1 MKILI
6 TGANGLLG
14 QHLIQELLHRQFT
27 VVATSKGPSRL
38 PFEPS
43 AQFSYRTL
51 DITDELN
58 LENVMEEE
66 RPDVVVHAAAMTQV
80 DECEKN
86 PDLCEK
92 TNVFGTTQLLVD
104 AEAHSQYIIY
114 LSTDFVFDGLNGLY
128 REDDDLR
135 PINFYGFTK
144 MQAEAIMHT
153 SEIPWA
159 IVRTCLVY
167 GNPLQGTRSNI
178 VNWVRESLQ
187 EGEPIKVV
195 SDQLRTPTYV
205 GDLAKGLVEMINR
218 KATGIYHLSGK
229 EQLTPYQMA
238 LKTADHFS
246 LDKSLIT
253 EVTADTF
260 TQPAKRPPST
270 GFNITKAEKDLNF
283 KPLTFE
289 EGLNQMGETGIA

>member
-14 QHLIQELLHRQFT
+14 QHLVQELLHQQFT
-27 VVATSKGPSRL
+27 VVATSKGPNRL

-43 AQFSYRTL
+43 EQFSYRSL
-51 DITDELN
+51 DVTDELN
-58 LENVMEEE
+58 LEKVMDEE
-66 RPDVVVHAAAMTQV
+66 RPDVIVHAAAMTQV

-86 PDLCEK
+86 TELCEK
-92 TNVFGTTQLLVD
+92 VNVYGTTQLLVD
-104 AEAHSQYIIY
+104 AEAFSKYIIY
-114 LSTDFVFDGLNGLY
+114 VSTDFVFDGLNGLY

-135 PINFYGFTK
+135 PVNFYGFTK

-205 GDLAKGLVEMINR
+205 GDLAKGLVEMIKR
-218 KATGIYHLSGK
+218 RSTGIYHLSGK
-229 EQLTPYQMA
+229 DQLTPYQMA

-260 TQPAKRPPST
+260 TQPAKRPPRT
-270 GFNITKAEKDLNF
+270 GFDISKAEKDLNY
-283 KPLTFE
+283 KPLSFE
-289 EGLNQMGETGIA
+289 EGLNQMGQTGIA

>member
-14 QHLIQELLHRQFT
+14 QHLVQELLHQQFT
-27 VVATSKGPSRL
+27 VVATSKGPNRL

-43 AQFSYRTL
+43 EQFSYRSL
-51 DITDELN
+51 DVTDELN
-58 LENVMEEE
+58 LEKVMDEE
-66 RPDVVVHAAAMTQV
+66 RPDVIVHAAAMTQV

-86 PDLCEK
+86 TELCEK
-92 TNVFGTTQLLVD
+92 VNVYGTTQLLVD
-104 AEAHSQYIIY
+104 AEAFSKYIIY
-114 LSTDFVFDGLNGLY
+114 VSTDFVFDGLNGLY

-135 PINFYGFTK
+135 PVNFYGFTK

-195 SDQLRTPTYV
+195 SDQMRTPTYV
-205 GDLAKGLVEMINR
+205 GDLAKGLVEMIKR
-218 KATGIYHLSGK
+218 RSTGIYHLSGK

-260 TQPAKRPPST
+260 TQPAKRPPRT
-270 GFNITKAEKDLNF
+270 GFDISKAEKDLNY
-283 KPLTFE
+283 KPLSFE
-289 EGLNQMGETGIA
+289 EGLHQMGQTGIA

>member
-14 QHLIQELLHRQFT
+14 QHLVNELLQQQFQ
-27 VVATSKGPSRL
+27 VVATGKGPCRL

-43 AQFSYRTL
+43 EKFSYRSL
-51 DITDELN
+51 DISDELEIEKV
-58 LENVMEEE
+58 LSEEMA
-66 RPDVVVHAAAMTQV
+66 DVIVHSAAMTQV

-86 PDLCEK
+86 PELCEK
-92 TNVFGTTQLLVD
+92 INVYGTTQLLVD
-104 AEAHSQYIIY
+104 AENYSKYIIY
-114 LSTDFVFDGLNGLY
+114 LSTDFVFDGLFSPY

-135 PINFYGFTK
+135 PVNFYGFTK

-167 GNPLQGTRSNI
+167 GNPLEGTRTNI
-178 VNWVRESLQ
+178 VSWVRESLQ

-195 SDQLRTPTYV
+195 SDQQRTPTYV
-205 GDLAKGLVEMINR
+205 EDLAKGIVLMIQQ
-218 KATGIYHLSGK
+218 KATGIYHISGK
-229 EQLTPYQMA
+229 DLLTPYEMA
-238 LKTADHFS
+238 MRTADFFS

-253 EVTADTF
+253 EVTSETF
-260 TQPAKRPPST
+260 TQPAKRPART
-270 GFNITKAEKDLNF
+270 GFDISKAVKDLGYN
-283 KPLTFE
+283 PSSFE
-289 EGLNQMGETGIA
+289 DALRQMSE

>member
-14 QHLIQELLHRQFT
+14 QHLIQELLHQQFT

>member
-14 QHLIQELLHRQFT
+14 QHLVQELLHQQFT
-27 VVATSKGPSRL
+27 VVATSKGPNRL

-43 AQFSYRTL
+43 EQFRYRSL

-58 LENVMEEE
+58 LERVMEEE
-66 RPDVVVHAAAMTQV
+66 RPDVIVHAASMTQV

-86 PDLCEK
+86 TELCEK
-92 TNVFGTTQLLVD
+92 VNVYGTTQLLVD
-104 AEAHSQYIIY
+104 AEAFSKYIIY
-114 LSTDFVFDGLNGLY
+114 VSTDFVFDGLNGLY

-195 SDQLRTPTYV
+195 SDQMRTPTYV
-205 GDLAKGLVEMINR
+205 GDLVKGLVEMIKR
-218 KATGIYHLSGK
+218 RSTGIYHLSGK

-260 TQPAKRPPST
+260 TQPAKRPPRT
-270 GFNITKAEKDLNF
+270 GFDISKAEKDLDY
-283 KPLTFE
+283 KPISFE
-289 EGLNQMGETGIA
+289 EGLQQMGQTGIA

>member
-14 QHLIQELLHRQFT
+14 QHLVQELLHQQFT
-27 VVATSKGPSRL
+27 VLATSKGPNRL

-43 AQFSYRTL
+43 EQFRYRSL

-58 LENVMEEE
+58 LEKVMEEE
-66 RPDVVVHAAAMTQV
+66 RPDVIVHAASMTQV

-86 PDLCEK
+86 TELCEK
-92 TNVFGTTQLLVD
+92 VNVYGTTQLLVD
-104 AEAHSQYIIY
+104 AEAFSKYIIY
-114 LSTDFVFDGLNGLY
+114 VSTDFVFDGLNGLY

-135 PINFYGFTK
+135 PVNFYGFTK

-187 EGEPIKVV
+187 EGESIKVV
-195 SDQLRTPTYV
+195 SDQMRTPTYV
-205 GDLAKGLVEMINR
+205 GDLAKGLVEMIKR
-218 KATGIYHLSGK
+218 RSTGIYHLSGK

-260 TQPAKRPPST
+260 TQPAKRPPRT
-270 GFNITKAEKDLNF
+270 GFDISKAEKDLDY
-283 KPLTFE
+283 KPMTFE
-289 EGLNQMGETGIA
+289 EGLQQMGETGIA

>member
-14 QHLIQELLHRQFT
+14 QHLVQELLHQQFT
-27 VVATSKGPSRL
+27 VVATSKGPNRL

-43 AQFSYRTL
+43 EQFRYRSL

-58 LENVMEEE
+58 LERVMEEE
-66 RPDVVVHAAAMTQV
+66 RPDVIVHAAAMTQV

-86 PDLCEK
+86 TEQCEK
-92 TNVFGTTQLLVD
+92 VNVYGTTQLLVD
-104 AEAHSQYIIY
+104 AEAFSKYIIY
-114 LSTDFVFDGLNGLY
+114 VSTDFVFDGLNGLY

-187 EGEPIKVV
+187 EGESIKVV
-195 SDQLRTPTYV
+195 SDQMRTPTYV
-205 GDLAKGLVEMINR
+205 GDLAKGLVEMIKR
-218 KATGIYHLSGK
+218 RSTGIYHLSGK

-260 TQPAKRPPST
+260 TQPAKRPPHT
-270 GFNITKAEKDLNF
+270 GFDISKAEKDLDY
-283 KPLTFE
+283 KPMSFD
-289 EGLNQMGETGIA
+289 EGLQQMGQTGIA

>member
-1 MKILI
+1 MKVLI

-14 QHLIQELLHRQFT
+14 QHLVQELLHQGYS
-27 VVATSKGPSRL
+27 VVATSKGPNRL
-38 PFEPS
+38 PFEES
-43 AQFSYRTL
+43 EQFRYRSL
-51 DITDELN
+51 DITDEIL
-58 LENVMEEE
+58 LEQVMEQEQPE
-66 RPDVVVHAAAMTQV
+66 VVVHSAAMTQV

-86 PDLCEK
+86 PELCEK
-92 TNVFGTTQLLVD
+92 INVYGTTQLLVD
-104 AEAHSQYIIY
+104 AEAHSKYIIY

-167 GNPLQGTRSNI
+167 GNPLQGTRTNI
-178 VNWVRESLQ
+178 VNWVRENLQ
-187 EGEPIKVV
+187 EGKPIKVV

-205 GDLAKGLVEMINR
+205 GDLAQGIVAMIKR
-218 KATGIYHLSGK
+218 KATGIFHLSGK
-229 EQLTPYQMA
+229 EQLTPHQMA
-238 LKTADHFS
+238 LRTADHFS

-260 TQPAKRPPST
+260 TQPAKRPPRT
-270 GFNITKAEKDLNF
+270 GFDISKAEKELDY
-283 KPLTFE
+283 KPRSFE
-289 EGLNQMGETGIA
+289 QGLSEMGETGVA

>member
-14 QHLIQELLHRQFT
+14 QHLVNELLQQQFQ
-27 VVATSKGPSRL
+27 VVATGKGPCRL

-43 AQFSYRTL
+43 EKFSYRSL
-51 DITDELN
+51 DITDELEIEKV
-58 LENVMEEE
+58 LSEE
-66 RPDVVVHAAAMTQV
+66 RADVIVHSAAMTQV

-86 PDLCEK
+86 PELCEK
-92 TNVFGTTQLLVD
+92 INVYGTTQLLVD
-104 AEAHSQYIIY
+104 AENYSKYIIY
-114 LSTDFVFDGLNGLY
+114 LSTDFVFDGLFSPY

-135 PINFYGFTK
+135 PVNFYGFTK

-167 GNPLQGTRSNI
+167 GNPLEGTRTNI
-178 VNWVRESLQ
+178 VSWVRESLQ

-195 SDQLRTPTYV
+195 SDQQRTPTYV
-205 GDLAKGLVEMINR
+205 EDLAKGIVLMIQ
-218 KATGIYHLSGK
+218 KQATGIYHISGK
-229 EQLTPYQMA
+229 DLLTPYEMA
-238 LKTADHFS
+238 MRTADYFS

-253 EVTADTF
+253 EVTSETF
-260 TQPAKRPPST
+260 TQPAKRPART
-270 GFNITKAEKDLNF
+270 GFDISKAVKELGYS
-283 KPLTFE
+283 PSSFE
-289 EGLNQMGETGIA
+289 DGLKQMSQ

>member
-1 MKILI
+1 MKVLI

-14 QHLIQELLHRQFT
+14 QHLVQKLLQQQFS
-27 VVATSKGPSRL
+27 VVATSKGPNRL
-38 PFEPS
+38 PFDES
-43 AQFSYRTL
+43 EHFRYRSM
-51 DITDELN
+51 DITDELTI
-58 LENVMEEE
+58 EQVMEQEK
-66 RPDVVVHAAAMTQV
+66 PDVVVHSAAMTQV

-86 PDLCEK
+86 PELCEK
-92 TNVFGTTQLLVD
+92 VNVYGTTQLLVD
-104 AEAHSQYIIY
+104 AEAHSKYIIY
-114 LSTDFVFDGLNGLY
+114 LSTDFVFDGLNGMY

-178 VNWVRESLQ
+178 VNWVRENLQ
-187 EGEPIKVV
+187 EGKPIKVV

-205 GDLAKGLVEMINR
+205 GDLAQGIVEMIKR
-218 KATGIYHLSGK
+218 TSTGIFHLSGK
-229 EQLTPYQMA
+229 EQLTPLQMA
-238 LKTADHFS
+238 LRTADHFS

-260 TQPAKRPPST
+260 TQPAKRPPKT
-270 GFNITKAEKDLNF
+270 GFDISKAEKELDF
-283 KPLTFE
+283 KPGSFE
-289 EGLNQMGETGIA
+289 EGLAAMGETGVA

>member
-14 QHLIQELLHRQFT
+14 QHLIQELLHQQFT

-43 AQFSYRTL
+43 DQFSYRTL

-58 LENVMEEE
+58 LESVMEEE

-92 TNVFGTTQLLVD
+92 VNVYGTTQLLVD
-104 AEAHSQYIIY
+104 AEAHSKYIIY

-205 GDLAKGLVEMINR
+205 GDLAKGIVEMIKR

-229 EQLTPYQMA
+229 EQLSPYQMA

-270 GFNITKAEKDLNF
+270 GFNISKAEKELSY
-283 KPLTFE
+283 KPMSFE
-289 EGLNQMGETGIA
+289 EGLKQMGE

>member
-14 QHLIQELLHRQFT
+14 QHLIQELLHQQFT

-43 AQFSYRTL
+43 AQFSYRSL

-58 LENVMEEE
+58 LEKVMEDEK
-66 RPDVVVHAAAMTQV
+66 PDVVVHAAAMTQV
-80 DECEKN
+80 DDCEKN
-86 PDLCEK
+86 PELCEK
-92 TNVFGTTQLLVD
+92 VNVNGTTQLLVD
-104 AEAHSQYIIY
+104 AEAHSKYFIY

-178 VNWVRESLQ
+178 VNWVRKSLQ

-205 GDLAKGLVEMINR
+205 GDLAKGIVEMIKR

-270 GFNITKAEKDLNF
+270 GFNISKAEKDLGY

-289 EGLNQMGETGIA
+289 EGLTQMGETGVA

>member
-14 QHLIQELLHRQFT
+14 QHLVQALLHQQFT
-27 VVATSKGPSRL
+27 VVATSKGPNRL

-43 AQFSYRTL
+43 EQFSYRSL
-51 DITDELN
+51 DITDELS
-58 LENVMEEE
+58 LEKVMEEE
-66 RPDVVVHAAAMTQV
+66 RPDVIVHAAAMTQV

-86 PDLCEK
+86 TELCEK
-92 TNVFGTTQLLVD
+92 VNVYGTTQLLVD
-104 AEAHSQYIIY
+104 AEAFSKYIIY
-114 LSTDFVFDGLNGLY
+114 VSTDFVFDGLNGLY

-135 PINFYGFTK
+135 PVNFYGFTK

-195 SDQLRTPTYV
+195 SDQMRTPTYV
-205 GDLAKGLVEMINR
+205 GDLAHGLVEMIKR

-260 TQPAKRPPST
+260 TQPAKRPPRT
-270 GFNITKAEKDLNF
+270 GFDISKAEKELGYN
-283 KPLTFE
+283 PMTFE
-289 EGLNQMGETGIA
+289 EGLKQMGE

>member
-1 MKILI
+1 MKVLI

-14 QHLIQELLHRQFT
+14 QHLVQELLHQQFS
-27 VVATSKGPSRL
+27 VVATSKGPNRL
-38 PFEPS
+38 PFDES
-43 AQFSYRTL
+43 ANFKYRSL
-51 DITDELN
+51 DITDELTI
-58 LENVMEEE
+58 EQVMEEE
-66 RPDVVVHAAAMTQV
+66 KPEVVVHSAAMTQV

-86 PDLCEK
+86 PELCEK
-92 TNVFGTTQLLVD
+92 VNVYGTTQLLVD
-104 AEAHSQYIIY
+104 AEANSKYIIY

-178 VNWVRESLQ
+178 VNWVRENLQ
-187 EGEPIKVV
+187 EGKPIKVV

-205 GDLAKGLVEMINR
+205 GDLAKGIVSMIR
-218 KATGIYHLSGK
+218 KKATGIFHISGK
-229 EQLTPYQMA
+229 EQLTPHQMA
-238 LKTADHFS
+238 LRTADHFS

-260 TQPAKRPPST
+260 TQPAKRPPRT
-270 GFNITKAEKDLNF
+270 GFNITKAETELDY
-283 KPLTFE
+283 KPRSFE
-289 EGLNQMGETGIA
+289 EGLSQMGETGVA

>member
-1 MKILI
+1 MAIHCR
-6 TGANGLLG
+6 A
-14 QHLIQELLHRQFT
+14 R
-27 VVATSKGPSRL
+27 
-38 PFEPS
+38 
-43 AQFSYRTL
+43 
-51 DITDELN
+51 
-58 LENVMEEE
+58 
-66 RPDVVVHAAAMTQV
+66 AA
-80 DECEKN
+80 D
-86 PDLCEK
+86 
-92 TNVFGTTQLLVD
+92 
-104 AEAHSQYIIY
+104 
-114 LSTDFVFDGLNGLY
+114 
-128 REDDDLR
+128 
-135 PINFYGFTK
+135 
-144 MQAEAIMHT
+144 
-153 SEIPWA
+153 
-159 IVRTCLVY
+159 
-167 GNPLQGTRSNI
+167 I

-270 GFNITKAEKDLNF
+270 GFNITKAEKGTQLQTTYILKKASTRWERPALPENS
-283 KPLTFE
+283 LH
-289 EGLNQMGETGIA
+289 

>member
-14 QHLIQELLHRQFT
+14 QHLVQELLHQQFT
-27 VVATSKGPSRL
+27 VVATSKGPNRL

-43 AQFSYRTL
+43 EQFIYRSL
-51 DITDELN
+51 DITDELM
-58 LENVMEEE
+58 LEKTMEEE
-66 RPDVVVHAAAMTQV
+66 KPDVVVHSAAMTQV
-80 DECEKN
+80 DDCEKN

-92 TNVFGTTQLLVD
+92 INVYGTTQLLVD
-104 AEAHSQYIIY
+104 AEAHSKYIIY

-135 PINFYGFTK
+135 PVNFYGFTK

-187 EGEPIKVV
+187 EGKPIQVV

-205 GDLAKGLVEMINR
+205 GDLAKGIIEMIKR
-218 KATGIYHLSGK
+218 KSTGIFHLSGK
-229 EQLTPYQMA
+229 EELTPYQIAM
-238 LKTADHFS
+238 KTADYFS

-260 TQPAKRPPST
+260 TQAAKRPPKT
-270 GFNITKAEKDLNF
+270 GFNISKAEKELGY
-283 KPLTFE
+283 KPRSFE
-289 EGLNQMGETGIA
+289 EGLKAIGPAVGE

>member
-14 QHLIQELLHRQFT
+14 QHLVQELLHQQFS
-27 VVATSKGPSRL
+27 VVATSKGPNRL

-43 AQFSYRTL
+43 EHFSYRTL

-58 LENVMEEE
+58 LERVMDEEKPE
-66 RPDVVVHAAAMTQV
+66 VVIHAAAMTQV
-80 DECEKN
+80 DDCEKN
-86 PDLCEK
+86 TELCEK
-92 TNVFGTTQLLVD
+92 VNVYGTTQLLVD
-104 AEAHSQYIIY
+104 AEAYSKYIIY
-114 LSTDFVFDGLNGLY
+114 ISTDFVFDGLNGLY

-135 PINFYGFTK
+135 PVNFYGFTK

-187 EGEPIKVV
+187 EGQNIKVV
-195 SDQLRTPTYV
+195 SDQVRTPTYV
-205 GDLAKGLVEMINR
+205 GDLAKGIVEMVKR
-218 KATGIYHLSGK
+218 KATGIFHISGK
-229 EQLTPYQMA
+229 DQLTPFQMA
-238 LKTADHFS
+238 MRTADHFS

-270 GFNITKAEKDLNF
+270 GFNISKAEKELGY
-283 KPLTFE
+283 KPLSFE
-289 EGLNQMGETGIA
+289 EGLSRMGNRTGE